1 MSKFLMLLITA
12 TIAFTSIASNSN
24 DPGFN
29 YKKHYKKAK
38 KNRKLDRMFNRNN
51 CWGKSYYNIR

>member
-1 MSKFLMLLITA
+1 MSKLLMLLITA
-12 TIAFTSIASNSN
+12 TIAFTSIASNT

-29 YKKHYKKAK
+29 YRKHYKKAK
-38 KNRKLDRMFNRNN
+38 KKRTLDRMFNRNN